1 MKGLK
6 CQERKKIRKTKFWP
20 NARIEEIKGKRER
33 ERERLQEE
41 EEEEGE
47 KMNDVLT
54 RLYLLRA
61 PAN

>member
-33 ERERLQEE
+33 EREASRRRRRGRGKNE
-41 EEEEGE
+41 
-47 KMNDVLT
+47 
-54 RLYLLRA
+54 
-61 PAN
+61 